1 MPTESNKT
9 DPHPE
14 SALTADL
21 VQELERVVE
30 LLRKELVPSGASAP
44 DAIAIVRVL
53 ESISLNDWECFASTH
68 GLENWLCFSLQQ
80 ELADAVSS
88 LLEAQERLAFQR
100 DHDPLTGLGNRG
112 FFNRRLESEVSRA
125 LRSNNE
131 LSLLYLDLDNFKLV
145 NDTYGHDCGDMVL
158 QRLGAVLRDNVRH
171 YDVPAR
177 IGGEEFCIIL
187 PSTSCWTG
195 VMLGNRLLDLFRR
208 ESFQSGGDSFSV
220 TFSGG
225 VSSLSLLDE
234 DRKNSAELLK
244 SADKAL
250 YDAKAGGKN
259 TIALATSDKLSKDR
273 ASLVRA
279 QEKQFLFSF
288 LGSE

>member
-1 MPTESNKT
+1 MPTEPNKT
-9 DPHPE
+9 ALLPE
-14 SALTADL
+14 SVLTADL
-21 VQELERVVE
+21 VQNLERVVE
-30 LLRKELVPSGASAP
+30 LLRKELVPANPSHDSV
-44 DAIAIVRVL
+44 AIVRVL
-53 ESISLNDWECFASTH
+53 KSVTQDDWERFASTH
-68 GLENWLCFSLQQ
+68 GLENWLCISLQEQ
-80 ELADAVSS
+80 LADAVASF
-88 LLEAQERLAFQR
+88 LEVQERLTFQR
-100 DHDPLTGLGNRG
+100 DHDALTGLGNRG

-125 LRSNNE
+125 LRSHNE
-131 LSLLYLDLDNFKLV
+131 LSLLFIDLDNFKIV
-145 NDTYGHDCGDMVL
+145 NDTHGHDCGDKVL

-195 VMLGNRLLDLFRR
+195 VMLGNRLLEVFRK
-208 ESFQSGGDSFSV
+208 EIFQGDGDSFHM

-225 VSSLSLLDE
+225 VSSLSMLDE
-234 DRKNSAELLK
+234 DRKNSVELLK

-250 YDAKAGGKN
+250 YDAKAGGRN
-259 TIALATSDKLSKDR
+259 TIALATSDRLSKDR
-273 ASLVRA
+273 MSLVQA